1 MRDAHTPTL
10 AGLATARRT
19 HELEKLSNLV
29 TAVGP
34 TRGDQLDMLGMLRLT
49 EIQVGIVRRSLVLEA
64 RAASFSWPEVGA
76 ALGLTG
82 MEASRLYG
90 QR

>member
-1 MRDAHTPTL
+1 
-10 AGLATARRT
+10 
-19 HELEKLSNLV
+19 
-29 TAVGP
+29 
-34 TRGDQLDMLGMLRLT
+34 MLGMLRLA
-49 EIQVGIVRRSLVLEA
+49 EIQAGIVRRSLVLEA

-90 QR
+90 P